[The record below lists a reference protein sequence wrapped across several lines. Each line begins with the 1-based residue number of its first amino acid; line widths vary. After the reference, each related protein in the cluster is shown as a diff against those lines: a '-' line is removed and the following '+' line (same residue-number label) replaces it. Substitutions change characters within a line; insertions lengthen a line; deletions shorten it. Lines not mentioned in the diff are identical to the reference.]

1 MKYKAVNDWIPADGF
16 VLEPNALNTVKSEQ
30 NTLVIAGPGAGKTE
44 LLAQRACFLL
54 ETNQCPYPKKILA
67 ISFKRD
73 AAYNLKERVLKRC
86 GSDLALRFESMTFD
100 AFAKN
105 IVDRFR
111 KGLPERYAV
120 NSEYEIIFGERD
132 ILDVFEGIDRN
143 YRSTHS
149 DKQILDDYYGKLPL
163 SPDSIHY
170 SVWEHQLR
178 GARSFLTFKMVM
190 RLAELI
196 MNTNPKLREYLKE
209 TYSHIFLDEF
219 QDTTT
224 LQYEFLNTCFGDSEA
239 VLTAVGDDKQRIML
253 WAGALPEIFSKFIE
267 DYGANQLS
275 LQMNFRSAPNLVE
288 LQNYL
293 ITNLLRKEDTVICN
307 PNWNKG
313 DGEAYL
319 WIFKN
324 PQQEIEYLHSNVER
338 WVNKDNINPRDIC
351 ILVKQQL
358 QKYAGELIDYF
369 NEHGIAARDES
380 KYRDLL
386 TEEVILFIVN
396 FLYLINSNK
405 AIDSKSSVLNFL
417 SNINSSYSDKEVFA
431 EEIKLHKFIKTI
443 RSAFQKDFTKCVEGI
458 VNDIISF
465 AGADKIKSSYPAYK
479 NKKYFSETIGSFSQL
494 LKEEAEGAT
503 NLKTILDTITGVGVI
518 PIMTIHKSKGL
529 EYHTV
534 IFMGLEDGAF
544 WSYDKQPDEDK
555 CAFFVALSR
564 AKERVAFT
572 FSRNRNGRAQSLTKI
587 EELFKS
593 LEDSKKVAFQEIK

>member
-1 MKYKAVNDWIPADGF
+1 MKYKAVDEWIPADGF
-16 VLEPNALNTVKSEQ
+16 VLEPNALDTVKSEQ

-86 GSDLALRFESMTFD
+86 GSDLAVRFESMTFD

-111 KGLPERYAV
+111 KGLPESYAV

-149 DKQILDDYYGKLPL
+149 DKQILDDYYNRLPL
-163 SPDSIHY
+163 SPDRIHY
-170 SVWEHQLR
+170 KAWTHQLS
-178 GARSFLTFKMVM
+178 GAKSFLTFKMMM

-196 MNTNPKLREYLKE
+196 MDANPKLREYLKA

-224 LQYEFLNTCFGDSEA
+224 LQYEFLTTCFGDSGS

-267 DYGANQLS
+267 DYDASQLS

-380 KYRDLL
+380 KYQDLL

-443 RSAFQKDFTKCVEGI
+443 RSVFQKDFTKCIEGI

-494 LKEEAEGAT
+494 LKEEAKGAT

>member
-1 MKYKAVNDWIPADGF
+1 MKYKAVDEWIPADGF
-16 VLEPNALNTVKSEQ
+16 VLEPNALDTVKSEQ

-86 GSDLALRFESMTFD
+86 GSDLAVRFESMTFD

-111 KGLPERYAV
+111 KGLPESYAV

-149 DKQILDDYYGKLPL
+149 DKQILDDYYSKLPL

-170 SVWEHQLR
+170 KAWAHQLS
-178 GARSFLTFKMVM
+178 GAKSFLTFKMMM

-196 MNTNPKLREYLKE
+196 MDANPKLREYLKA

-224 LQYEFLNTCFGDSEA
+224 LQYEFLTTCFGDSGS

-267 DYGANQLS
+267 DYDASQLS

-380 KYRDLL
+380 KYQDLL

-405 AIDSKSSVLNFL
+405 AIDSKSFVLNFL

-443 RSAFQKDFTKCVEGI
+443 RSVFQKDFTKCVEGI

-494 LKEEAEGAT
+494 LKEEAKGAT

>member
-1 MKYKAVNDWIPADGF
+1 M
-16 VLEPNALNTVKSEQ
+16 
-30 NTLVIAGPGAGKTE
+30 
-44 LLAQRACFLL
+44 
-54 ETNQCPYPKKILA
+54 
-67 ISFKRD
+67 
-73 AAYNLKERVLKRC
+73 
-86 GSDLALRFESMTFD
+86 
-100 AFAKN
+100 
-105 IVDRFR
+105 DRFR
-111 KGLPERYAV
+111 KGLPESYAV

-149 DKQILDDYYGKLPL
+149 DKQILDDYYSKLPL

-170 SVWEHQLR
+170 KAWAHQLS
-178 GARSFLTFKMVM
+178 GAKSFLTFKMMM

-196 MNTNPKLREYLKE
+196 MDANPKLREYLKA

-224 LQYEFLNTCFGDSEA
+224 LQYEFLTTCFGDSGS

-267 DYGANQLS
+267 DYDASQLS

-380 KYRDLL
+380 KYQDLL

-405 AIDSKSSVLNFL
+405 AIDSKSFVLNFL

-443 RSAFQKDFTKCVEGI
+443 RSAFRKDFTKCVEGI

>member
-1 MKYKAVNDWIPADGF
+1 MKYKAVDEWIPADGF
-16 VLEPNALNTVKSEQ
+16 VLEPNALDTVKSEQ

-86 GSDLALRFESMTFD
+86 GSDLAVRFESMTFD

-111 KGLPERYAV
+111 KGLPESYAV

-149 DKQILDDYYGKLPL
+149 DKQILDDYYSKLPL

-170 SVWEHQLR
+170 KAWAHQLS
-178 GARSFLTFKMVM
+178 GAKSFLTFKMMM

-196 MNTNPKLREYLKE
+196 MDANPKLREYLKA

-224 LQYEFLNTCFGDSEA
+224 LQYEFLTTCFGDSGS

-267 DYGANQLS
+267 DYDASQLS

-380 KYRDLL
+380 KYQDLL

-405 AIDSKSSVLNFL
+405 AIDSKSFVLNFL

-443 RSAFQKDFTKCVEGI
+443 RSAFRKDFTKCVEGI

>member
-1 MKYKAVNDWIPADGF
+1 MKYKAVDEWIPADGF
-16 VLEPNALNTVKSEQ
+16 VLEPNALDTVKSEQ

-86 GSDLALRFESMTFD
+86 GSDLAVRFESMTFD

-380 KYRDLL
+380 KYQDLL

-443 RSAFQKDFTKCVEGI
+443 RSVFQKDFTKCIEGI

-494 LKEEAEGAT
+494 LKEEAKGAT

>member
-1 MKYKAVNDWIPADGF
+1 M
-16 VLEPNALNTVKSEQ
+16 
-30 NTLVIAGPGAGKTE
+30 
-44 LLAQRACFLL
+44 
-54 ETNQCPYPKKILA
+54 
-67 ISFKRD
+67 
-73 AAYNLKERVLKRC
+73 
-86 GSDLALRFESMTFD
+86 
-100 AFAKN
+100 
-105 IVDRFR
+105 
-111 KGLPERYAV
+111 
-120 NSEYEIIFGERD
+120 
-132 ILDVFEGIDRN
+132 
-143 YRSTHS
+143 
-149 DKQILDDYYGKLPL
+149 
-163 SPDSIHY
+163 
-170 SVWEHQLR
+170 
-178 GARSFLTFKMVM
+178 M

-196 MNTNPKLREYLKE
+196 MDANPKLREYLKA

-224 LQYEFLNTCFGDSEA
+224 LQYEFLTTCFGDSGS

-267 DYGANQLS
+267 DYDASQLS

-380 KYRDLL
+380 KYQDLL

-405 AIDSKSSVLNFL
+405 AIDSK
-417 SNINSSYSDKEVFA
+417 
-431 EEIKLHKFIKTI
+431 KFCFK
-443 RSAFQKDFTKCVEGI
+443 
-458 VNDIISF
+458 
-465 AGADKIKSSYPAYK
+465 
-479 NKKYFSETIGSFSQL
+479 
-494 LKEEAEGAT
+494 
-503 NLKTILDTITGVGVI
+503 
-518 PIMTIHKSKGL
+518 
-529 EYHTV
+529 
-534 IFMGLEDGAF
+534 
-544 WSYDKQPDEDK
+544 
-555 CAFFVALSR
+555 FF
-564 AKERVAFT
+564 K
-572 FSRNRNGRAQSLTKI
+572 
-587 EELFKS
+587 
-593 LEDSKKVAFQEIK
+593 